1 MRRGAWVS
9 KLGQYLVVFWL
20 AVTINFTLPR
30 LAPGDPAL
38 MLYTGEGI
46 PSAETLEE
54 IRKIYGLEGS
64 VLSQYLNFWGN
75 LLQGDLGLSTGHNRP
90 VTDIL
95 LERLPWSI
103 TLIAL
108 GLGTAVLLGA
118 LLGAWS
124 AWRRTTG
131 RTGSDKGMMV
141 TVLGFN
147 SMPGFWLAMLLIT
160 LFSAKL
166 GWFPSYSMT
175 QMSEAGLPWLIEM
188 NRSLFMPV
196 LTTTL
201 ATFGGYYL
209 LARAS
214 MITVLGEP
222 FIRMARAKGLAENA
236 IAIRHAQRTALL
248 PVATNAAMAAG
259 AAVSGAVVIETV
271 FSFPGLGKVIADAVT
286 ARDYPLLQGAFLLAT
301 IGVIAANILADAIYP
316 LLDPRVRNSKEVI
329 AA

>member
-1 MRRGAWVS
+1 MRLGTWAS

-20 AVTINFTLPR
+20 AVTINFALPR

-46 PSAETLEE
+46 PAPETLDE
-54 IRKIYGLEGS
+54 IRRIYGLQDS
-64 VLSQYLNFWGN
+64 VLSQYLRFWGN
-75 LLQGDLGLSTGHNRP
+75 LFQGDLGLSTGHNRP
-90 VTDIL
+90 VTEIL
-95 LERLPWSI
+95 LERLPWSVL
-103 TLIAL
+103 LIAL
-108 GLGTAVLLGA
+108 GLGLAVLLGT

-124 AWRRTTG
+124 AWRRKDG
-131 RTGSDKGMMV
+131 RVGVDKGVMV
-141 TVLGFN
+141 AVLGIN

-160 LFSAKL
+160 LFAAKL

-175 QMSEAGLPWLIEM
+175 QMPEGGLPWLLEM
-188 NRSLFMPV
+188 ARRLFMPV
-196 LTTTL
+196 LTMTL

-222 FIRMARAKGLAENA
+222 FIRMARAKGLAENT
-236 IAIRHAQRTALL
+236 IAIRHALRTALL

-271 FSFPGLGKVIADAVT
+271 FSYPGLGKVIADAV
-286 ARDYPLLQGAFLLAT
+286 AVRDYPLLQGAFLLAT
-301 IGVIAANILADAIYP
+301 LGVIVANILADAIYP
-316 LLDPRVRNSKEVI
+316 LLDPRVRNSQEVI
-329 AA
+329 EA